1 MNMENTNW
9 AKIAGV
15 VVLTIVVS
23 LLTVKFSGSSMTSST
38 GSSVYNKVVS
48 SGTIRAC
55 YVVYPPASIKD
66 PNTGKLS
73 GVFDG

>member
-23 LLTVKFSGSSMTSST
+23 LLTVKFSGSSMT
-38 GSSVYNKVVS
+38 GSNGNSVYDRVVS

-55 YVVYPPASIKD
+55 YVV
-66 PNTGKLS
+66 
-73 GVFDG
+73 